1 MTRRALSLL
10 VFATIAAAICVRLG
24 VWQLS
29 RLGERRAR
37 NAAVGARLRAAP
49 VPLDALTGDSGAIH
63 YRRVR
68 VAGRPDYAHEV
79 VLAGRSRE
87 GSPGVN
93 LLTPVRVAG
102 RDTAVLVNRGWVYS
116 PNAADVELARW
127 RDADSIDVVGYVE
140 LPSRRTGAAR
150 LAATEAAYRWLD
162 PVELARQV
170 GYPVTPYYVVVLAAA
185 GETPSPDRPARL
197 GPPELDEGPHQSY
210 AVQWFSFAAVALV
223 GAVAFAR
230 SEGRR
235 PRDRSAS

>member
-10 VFATIAAAICVRLG
+10 IFATIAAAICVRLG

-37 NAAVGARLRAAP
+37 NAAVAARLRAAP
-49 VPLDALTGDSGAIH
+49 VPVDALVGDSGVIH
-63 YRRVR
+63 YRRVH
-68 VAGRPDYAHEV
+68 VAGRADYGHEV

-116 PNAADVELARW
+116 PNAADVDHARW
-127 RDADSIDVVGYVE
+127 RGADSIDVVGYVE

-150 LAATEAAYRWLD
+150 LAASRGAYRWLD
-162 PVELARQV
+162 PAELARSI
-170 GYPVTPYYVVVLAAA
+170 GYPVTPYYVVSLAAP

-197 GPPELDEGPHQSY
+197 GPPELDEGPHKSY
-210 AVQWFSFAAVALV
+210 AVQWFSFALVALL
-223 GAVAFAR
+223 GAAAFVRA
-230 SEGRR
+230 ERR
-235 PRDRSAS
+235 ES